1 MSGTGV
7 VEFIKQVRQET
18 LKVTWSSRKETITTT
33 IIVLVMIAISSL
45 FFLLAD
51 GIIFWF
57 TQLVMGL

>member
-1 MSGTGV
+1 MAGTGV

-33 IIVLVMIAISSL
+33 IIVLVMVAISSL
-45 FFLLAD
+45 FFLLVD

-57 TQLVMGL
+57 TQLIMGF